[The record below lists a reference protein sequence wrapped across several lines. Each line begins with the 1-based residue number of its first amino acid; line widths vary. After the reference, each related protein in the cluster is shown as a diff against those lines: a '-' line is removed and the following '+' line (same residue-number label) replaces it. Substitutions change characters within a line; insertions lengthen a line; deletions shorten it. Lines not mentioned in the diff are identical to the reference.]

1 MSPEVLFRLDL
12 VFVEVNKTIGNNN
25 ARELE
30 KVRLQIAISEMS
42 KKDEFAKIVGSVDDK
57 PFTLN
62 LTK

>member
-1 MSPEVLFRLDL
+1 MSPEVLFRLGL
-12 VFVEVNKTIGNNN
+12 VFVEVNKTIDNND

-30 KVRLQIAISEMS
+30 KVRLQIAISEIS
-42 KKDEFAKIVGSVDDK
+42 KKDEFTKIVSSADDK